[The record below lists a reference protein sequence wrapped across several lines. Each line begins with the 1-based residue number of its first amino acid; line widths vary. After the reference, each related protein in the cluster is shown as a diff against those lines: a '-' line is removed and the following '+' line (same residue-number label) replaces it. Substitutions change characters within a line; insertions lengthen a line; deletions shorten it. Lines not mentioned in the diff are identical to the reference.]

1 MVLLFA
7 GMGLIFLGRDLGDPE
22 PRAGWKKNKKKP
34 LSYQR
39 DMKTVRYEVKG
50 TNSQLKNNLAK

>member
-1 MVLLFA
+1 
-7 GMGLIFLGRDLGDPE
+7 MGLIFLGRDLGDPE

-34 LSYQR
+34 LSHQR